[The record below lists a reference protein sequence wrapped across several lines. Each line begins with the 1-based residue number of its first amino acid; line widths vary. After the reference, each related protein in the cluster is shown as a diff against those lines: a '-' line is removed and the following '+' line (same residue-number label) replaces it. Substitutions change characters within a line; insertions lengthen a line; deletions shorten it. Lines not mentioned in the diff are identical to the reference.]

1 MPDDFT
7 LARIVEK
14 LGVPKDYFDAQHDP
28 LTEKSFA
35 GVVGAVIEG
44 IPDWTDD
51 EATLVRIL
59 RLCDQPT
66 IADVVKVVMEGAAR
80 QEFLVTISTIYTVNE
95 DLQRLFD
102 LAAGKRPFHKG
113 ALATYPEDSAMHSI
127 GFKIKSKTGPQ

>member
-1 MPDDFT
+1 MVGISRSVLANYETGRSVPDNFT
-7 LARIVEK
+7 LARTIEK
-14 LGVPKDYFDAQHDP
+14 LGVPKDYFDTQHDP

-51 EATLVRIL
+51 EAILMRVL

-66 IADVVKVVMEGAAR
+66 IAEVVKGVMEGAAR
-80 QEFLVTISTIYTVNE
+80 QEFLVATSTICTVNE

-113 ALATYPEDSAMHSI
+113 ALAI
-127 GFKIKSKTGPQ
+127 